1 MAVKK
6 IKWNQLMSN
15 IDAQDIFDDTE
26 QELIYI
32 DNKINQF
39 SQSYAS
45 KPLRDLMKCVDDNF
59 LKSSNSNIWKNL
71 DIYLSSYREN
81 DKRFVLLMKNKLREY
96 LGFYSKILTDTGV
109 QRSLVYAKTYNASGS
124 ASSVERGFNSAT
136 PQNSSLY
143 DSTHPESDSLFDEAI
158 ANYASSIDKNKAS
171 SQTSSQGGS
180 RTNVSGVTW
189 EEQKKNLQLLFYN
202 ELKDYIT
209 SIPERLYS
217 YYCLE
222 TIPAPE
228 LFKATVDYLIQVMDI
243 VVNE

>member
-1 MAVKK
+1 MSVKK

-15 IDAQDIFDDTE
+15 IDAQDIFDDSE

-59 LKSSNSNIWKNL
+59 LKASNSNIWKNL

-81 DKRFVLLMKNKLREY
+81 DKRFVLLLKNKLREY

-109 QRSLVYAKTYNASGS
+109 QRSLVYAKTYSASGS
-124 ASSVERGFNSAT
+124 ASSTERGFNSTT

-171 SQTSSQGGS
+171 SLTSSEGGS
-180 RTNVSGVTW
+180 ETNVSGVTW
-189 EEQKKNLQLLFYN
+189 EEAKKNLQLLFYN
-202 ELKDYIT
+202 ELKDYIM
-209 SIPERLYS
+209 SIPERIYS

-222 TIPAPE
+222 TLPAPE
-228 LFKATVDYLIQVMDI
+228 LYKATVEYIETVIDI
-243 VVNE
+243 MKNE